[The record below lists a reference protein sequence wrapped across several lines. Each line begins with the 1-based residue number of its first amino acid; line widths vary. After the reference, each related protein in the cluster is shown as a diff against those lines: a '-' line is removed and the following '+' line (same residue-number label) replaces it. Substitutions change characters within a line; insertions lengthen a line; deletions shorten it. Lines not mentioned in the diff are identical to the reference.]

1 MNQFSNM
8 NRSTVKES
16 MFDFFFFQ
24 LVWLQSQ
31 SQSKK
36 KKKKALY
43 FCYTAVFRRKM
54 LVTVTQLKTSHVSSF
69 LLSVG

>member
-36 KKKKALY
+36 KKTLY

-54 LVTVTQLKTSHVSSF
+54 LVTVTQLKTLVMLVAF
-69 LLSVG
+69 YF